1 MKVWLAVVTAVQ
13 VGMAVLLL
21 VVVSD
26 YHIGVSWSL
35 FREALGSQAIDSIHL
50 ASQLGRLDLISLIL
64 ALVGIL
70 LAFAFIGWMSLL
82 RTEAKAT
89 VREIA
94 ETEAQSR
101 LGEFISNDAAG
112 IIQGYLDLIN
122 GKPEDADE
130 LARLSGSDDK

>member
-89 VREIA
+89 VR
-94 ETEAQSR
+94 
-101 LGEFISNDAAG
+101 D
-112 IIQGYLDLIN
+112 DLA
-122 GKPEDADE
+122 PRFYPA
-130 LARLSGSDDK
+130 LSSFPALVLPL